1 MQKTQNSST
10 PRDGSRAIR
19 TVSIIGATLMTLTV
33 GACSTST
40 TPETAAQK
48 QVLATFDLNKCEVVG
63 VNLYKCPAV
72 DKPICSPDYNGPME
86 CVRIGKKGGVFI
98 ANPSMD

>member
-1 MQKTQNSST
+1 MQKTQNSCAL
-10 PRDGSRAIR
+10 RNGSRATLTI
-19 TVSIIGATLMTLTV
+19 SIIGATLMTLML

-40 TPETAAQK
+40 PPETAAQK

-63 VNLYKCPAV
+63 VNLYKCPAI